1 MRKVFIVAAMAFLAM
16 GAQAQNLVKNGNF
29 DTPLNNEK
37 TYASIPSTE
46 DWFAFDK
53 TNGATT
59 ISPATDDEK
68 HGNAVQIETTTDNS
82 WYKAYLGQRIQGAEK
97 AVYTLSFDMKA
108 LTDGAQVR
116 FFIRDAKTDNLF
128 IMREG
133 FDLSDESTKN
143 QSAAAYSRV
152 IKKAGRWSKVSASFD
167 FSKRSMLL
175 PVSKA

>member
-1 MRKVFIVAAMAFLAM
+1 MVQSLSRPAYPRSRKKPYIHCL
-16 GAQAQNLVKNGNF
+16 
-29 DTPLNNEK
+29 
-37 TYASIPSTE
+37 
-46 DWFAFDK
+46 
-53 TNGATT
+53 
-59 ISPATDDEK
+59 
-68 HGNAVQIETTTDNS
+68 
-82 WYKAYLGQRIQGAEK
+82 
-97 AVYTLSFDMKA
+97 FDMKA

-116 FFIRDAKTDNLF
+116 FFIRDAKNDNLF

-175 PVSKA
+175 PASKA

>member
-1 MRKVFIVAAMAFLAM
+1 
-16 GAQAQNLVKNGNF
+16 
-29 DTPLNNEK
+29 
-37 TYASIPSTE
+37 
-46 DWFAFDK
+46 
-53 TNGATT
+53 
-59 ISPATDDEK
+59 
-68 HGNAVQIETTTDNS
+68 
-82 WYKAYLGQRIQGAEK
+82 
-97 AVYTLSFDMKA
+97 MKA

-152 IKKAGRWSKVSASFD
+152 IKKQEDGLKFLQVLIFQ
-167 FSKRSMLL
+167 KRSMLL